1 MSSVVSGFTVAVI
14 SNPIDVV
21 RTRLMTFKQQRAH
34 QNALDCFIEIIKIE
48 GIKGLCKGFGANWMR
63 AGAQTTL

>member
-21 RTRLMTFKQQRAH
+21 RTRLMTFKQQRACE
-34 QNALDCFIEIIKIE
+34 NALDCLIKIIKKE
-48 GIKGLCKGFGANWMR
+48 GIRGLYKGFSANWMR